1 MSDLPDLPV
10 HFKLSRS
17 ISYLI
22 PILLCYTFVLEYFS
36 FGKGRVMKSYRDQCL
51 LAALSLFVYTITF
64 SQGTPTFDTAAFK
77 QFLSS
82 HQNLTTDQLQSFHPA
97 GTFSAESHTVCT
109 SAKYFDS
116 INSHY
121 NLTAGEQS
129 LLNKHGFV
137 VTERLKLNSFGY
149 SFLEIY
155 NHDLPVFVSTDAI
168 LHALHMSC
176 DAILAQV
183 ESNVVSEKLDTLLS
197 SLHAQLP
204 AIAAK
209 YSSSPS
215 MKQMV
220 NDIDVYLTVPQN
232 LLSKATAPT
241 FSENAAVVNEL
252 LGLIKAEQPV
262 EFPLFSSTKRNID
275 FSQFTPRGHYT
286 QSRQLTCYFQAM
298 MWLGRT
304 EIYLIPPV
312 SADSQQSDA
321 DIQRQTIDAVLVS
334 EATEAADKFSLLEE
348 IDSIIQSF
356 VGESDNLT
364 LPNLRS
370 LIQETN
376 LASADK
382 LLDTLTWRNFQDT
395 IMQKPYAFQRINSQI
410 LMSDP
415 LSPEQIKPAA
425 SFLLLGQRFVVDS
438 YVTGNVVYDKI
449 IYDNTKILRMLPSTL
464 DVLFALGN
472 DATAQILK
480 PELDQYKYSSNLST
494 LRYLVDSYEP
504 SFWQS
509 TIYNG
514 WLNSI
519 RALNP
524 PADRSALPPF
534 MQTAAW
540 WQEKMNT
547 QLASWA
553 QLRHDFLLYAKQSY
567 SEGVPGCSF
576 PESYVEPIP
585 QFFDAIKLF
594 AQNASAKFQ
603 EPMLQ
608 NYSAAYYFTNLE
620 CIADTLGSVARK
632 ELTKTPLTESEKQF
646 LKTMLYEQSTGI
658 CGGVYFSGW
667 YSQLFY
673 TGVGGLTKQ
682 DMTIADI
689 HTAPTDENGNPV
701 GWVLHAGTGPLNLAV
716 VVADLPDGTAIAF
729 IGPVLS
735 YYEYL
740 ATNFTRL
747 TDEEWVSMY
756 NAAPSMRPSFV
767 NLYLAD
773 SAGSTKPEGLSLLT
787 DVKQQPG
794 PPILPTTLV
803 LGKNFPNPFNSS
815 TIISFTIPA
824 ALANSNAELSLY
836 DIQGR
841 LVKRL
846 FSQKFPTGNF
856 ATRWDGTSSN
866 GSTVAT
872 GVYFYHL
879 VVGNQQQVGKMSF
892 VK

>member
-1 MSDLPDLPV
+1 
-10 HFKLSRS
+10 
-17 ISYLI
+17 
-22 PILLCYTFVLEYFS
+22 
-36 FGKGRVMKSYRDQCL
+36 MKSYRVQYL
-51 LAALSLFVYTITF
+51 LTGLSFFACAITF
-64 SQGTPTFDTAAFK
+64 SQEIPTFDTTAFK

-82 HQNLTTDQLQSFHPA
+82 HQNLTTDQLQSLHPA
-97 GTFSAESHTVCT
+97 GSFSAETHTVCS

-116 INSHY
+116 VNIRYS
-121 NLTAGEQS
+121 LTSEEQS
-129 LLNKHGFV
+129 LLNKNGFV
-137 VTERLKLNSFGY
+137 VTERLKRNSFGNA
-149 SFLEIY
+149 FLEIY
-155 NHDLPVFVSTDAI
+155 NYDLPVFVSTDAI

-176 DAILAQV
+176 DAILMQV
-183 ESNVVSEKLDTLLS
+183 ESNVLIEKLDTLLS

-209 YSSSPS
+209 YSSSPA

-232 LLSKATAPT
+232 LLGKVTAPT
-241 FSENAAVVNEL
+241 FSENTAVVNQL
-252 LGLIKAEQPV
+252 LSLIKAEQPV
-262 EFPLFSSTKRNID
+262 SFALFSSTPRTID

-286 QSRQLTCYFQAM
+286 QPPLSNYFQAM

-304 EIYLIPPV
+304 EMYLIAPISVDQP
-312 SADSQQSDA
+312 QMDA
-321 DIQRQTIDAVLVS
+321 DIQRQTIDAVLVN
-334 EATEAADKFSLLEE
+334 ETTEAAGKDSLLQE
-348 IDSIIQSF
+348 IDGIIQLF
-356 VGESDNLT
+356 TGESDNIT
-364 LPNLRS
+364 LPNICS
-370 LIQETN
+370 LVQETN
-376 LASADK
+376 LSSADQ
-382 LLDTLTWRNFQDT
+382 LLDTLTWRKFQDT
-395 IMQKPYAFQRINSQI
+395 LALKPYAFQRINSQI
-410 LMSDP
+410 LTSDP
-415 LSPEQIKPAA
+415 MSPDQIKPAA
-425 SFLLLGQRFVVDS
+425 SFLLLGQRFVIDS
-438 YVTGNVVYDKI
+438 YITGNVVYDKI

-464 DVLFALGN
+464 DVLFSLGN
-472 DATAQILK
+472 DAAAQILK
-480 PELDQYKYSSNLST
+480 PELDQYKYSSNLSA

-504 SFWQS
+504 SFWQG

-547 QLASWA
+547 QLSSWA

-567 SEGVPGCSF
+567 SGGVLTCSF

-594 AQNASAKFQ
+594 AENAAVKFQ
-603 EPMLQ
+603 EPLLQ
-608 NYSAAYYFTNLE
+608 NSWVAGYFTTMAN
-620 CIADTLGSVARK
+620 ITDTLGSISSK
-632 ELTKTPLTESEKQF
+632 ELSNTPLSSAEKSF
-646 LKTMLYEQSTGI
+646 LKTMLYTAEYGCTPTLD
-658 CGGVYFSGW
+658 GW
-667 YSQLFY
+667 YTKLYY
-673 TGVGGLTKQ
+673 TGVTGLELQ

-689 HTAPTDENGNPV
+689 HTAPTDANGNTV

-716 VVADLPDGTAIAF
+716 VVADLPDGTTTAVV
-729 IGPVLS
+729 GPVLS

-747 TDEEWVSMY
+747 TDQEWASMY
-756 NAAPSMRPSFV
+756 NVAPSLRPSFV

-787 DVKQQPG
+787 EVKQQP
-794 PPILPTTLV
+794 PPAMLPTTLV
-803 LGKNFPNPFNSS
+803 LRKNFPNPFNSS

-836 DIQGR
+836 DVQGR

-846 FSQKFPTGNF
+846 FSQKFPAGNF
-856 ATRWDGTSSN
+856 ATRWDGTSN
-866 GSTVAT
+866 TGSTVAT

>member
-1 MSDLPDLPV
+1 
-10 HFKLSRS
+10 
-17 ISYLI
+17 
-22 PILLCYTFVLEYFS
+22 
-36 FGKGRVMKSYRDQCL
+36 MKSYRVQYL
-51 LAALSLFVYTITF
+51 LTGLSFFACAITF
-64 SQGTPTFDTAAFK
+64 SQEIPTFDTTAFK

-82 HQNLTTDQLQSFHPA
+82 HQNLTTDQLQSLHPA
-97 GTFSAESHTVCT
+97 GSFSAETHTVCS

-116 INSHY
+116 VNIRYS
-121 NLTAGEQS
+121 LTSEEQS
-129 LLNKHGFV
+129 LLNKNGFV
-137 VTERLKLNSFGY
+137 VTERLKRNSFGNA
-149 SFLEIY
+149 FLEIY
-155 NHDLPVFVSTDAI
+155 NYDLPVFVSTDAI

-176 DAILAQV
+176 DAILMQV
-183 ESNVVSEKLDTLLS
+183 ESNVLIEKLDTLLS

-209 YSSSPS
+209 YSSSPA

-232 LLSKATAPT
+232 LLGKVTAPT
-241 FSENAAVVNEL
+241 FSENTAVVNQL
-252 LGLIKAEQPV
+252 LSLIKAEQPV
-262 EFPLFSSTKRNID
+262 SFALFSSTPRTID

-286 QSRQLTCYFQAM
+286 QPPLSNYFQAM

-304 EIYLIPPV
+304 EMYLIAPISVDQP
-312 SADSQQSDA
+312 QTDA
-321 DIQRQTIDAVLVS
+321 DIQRQTIDAVLVN
-334 EATEAADKFSLLEE
+334 ETTEAAGKDSLLQE
-348 IDSIIQSF
+348 IDGIIQLF
-356 VGESDNLT
+356 TGESDNIT
-364 LPNLRS
+364 LPNICS
-370 LIQETN
+370 LVQETN
-376 LASADK
+376 LSSADQ
-382 LLDTLTWRNFQDT
+382 LLDTLTWRKFQDT
-395 IMQKPYAFQRINSQI
+395 LALKPYAFQRINSQI
-410 LMSDP
+410 LTSDP
-415 LSPEQIKPAA
+415 MSPDQIKPAA
-425 SFLLLGQRFVVDS
+425 SFLLLGQRFVIDS
-438 YVTGNVVYDKI
+438 YITGNVVYDKI

-464 DVLFALGN
+464 DVLFSLGN
-472 DATAQILK
+472 DAAAQILK
-480 PELDQYKYSSNLST
+480 PELDQYKYSSNLSA

-504 SFWQS
+504 SFWQG

-547 QLASWA
+547 QLSSWA

-567 SEGVPGCSF
+567 SGGVLTCSF

-594 AQNASAKFQ
+594 AENAAVKFQ
-603 EPMLQ
+603 EPLLQ
-608 NYSAAYYFTNLE
+608 NSLVAGYFTTMAN
-620 CIADTLGSVARK
+620 ITDTLGSISSK
-632 ELTKTPLTESEKQF
+632 ELSNTPLSSAEKSF
-646 LKTMLYEQSTGI
+646 LKTMLYTAEYGCTPTLD
-658 CGGVYFSGW
+658 GW
-667 YSQLFY
+667 YTKLYY
-673 TGVGGLTKQ
+673 TGVTGLELQ

-689 HTAPTDENGNPV
+689 HTAPTDANGNTV

-716 VVADLPDGTAIAF
+716 VVADLPDGTTTAVV
-729 IGPVLS
+729 GPVLS

-747 TDEEWVSMY
+747 TDQEWASMY
-756 NAAPSMRPSFV
+756 NVAPSLRPSFV

-787 DVKQQPG
+787 EVKQQP
-794 PPILPTTLV
+794 PPAMLPTTLV
-803 LGKNFPNPFNSS
+803 LRKNLPNPFNSS

-836 DIQGR
+836 DVQGR

-846 FSQKFPTGNF
+846 FSQKFPAGNF
-856 ATRWDGTSSN
+856 ATRWDGTSN
-866 GSTVAT
+866 TGSTVAT

>member
-1 MSDLPDLPV
+1 
-10 HFKLSRS
+10 
-17 ISYLI
+17 
-22 PILLCYTFVLEYFS
+22 
-36 FGKGRVMKSYRDQCL
+36 MKSYRVQYL
-51 LAALSLFVYTITF
+51 LTGLSFFACAITF
-64 SQGTPTFDTAAFK
+64 SQEIPTFDTTAFK

-82 HQNLTTDQLQSFHPA
+82 HQNLTTDQLQSLHPA
-97 GTFSAESHTVCT
+97 GSFSAETHTVCS

-116 INSHY
+116 VNIRYS
-121 NLTAGEQS
+121 LTSEEQS
-129 LLNKHGFV
+129 LLNKNGFV
-137 VTERLKLNSFGY
+137 VTERLKRNSFGNA
-149 SFLEIY
+149 FLEIY
-155 NHDLPVFVSTDAI
+155 NYDLPVFVSTDAI

-176 DAILAQV
+176 DAILMQV
-183 ESNVVSEKLDTLLS
+183 ESNVLIEKLDTLLS

-209 YSSSPS
+209 YSSSPA

-232 LLSKATAPT
+232 LLGKVTAPT
-241 FSENAAVVNEL
+241 FSENTAVVNQL
-252 LGLIKAEQPV
+252 LSLIKAEQPV
-262 EFPLFSSTKRNID
+262 SFALFSSTPRTID

-286 QSRQLTCYFQAM
+286 QPPLSNYFQAM

-304 EIYLIPPV
+304 EMYLIAPISVDQP
-312 SADSQQSDA
+312 QTDA
-321 DIQRQTIDAVLVS
+321 DIQRQTIDAVLVN
-334 EATEAADKFSLLEE
+334 ETTEAAGKDSLLQE
-348 IDSIIQSF
+348 IDGIIQLF
-356 VGESDNLT
+356 TGESDNIT
-364 LPNLRS
+364 LPNICS
-370 LIQETN
+370 LVQETN
-376 LASADK
+376 LSSADQ
-382 LLDTLTWRNFQDT
+382 LLDTLTWRKFQDT
-395 IMQKPYAFQRINSQI
+395 LALKPYAFQRINSQI
-410 LMSDP
+410 LTSDP
-415 LSPEQIKPAA
+415 MSPDQIKPAA
-425 SFLLLGQRFVVDS
+425 SFLLLGQRFVIDS
-438 YVTGNVVYDKI
+438 YITGNVVYDKI

-464 DVLFALGN
+464 DVLFSLGN
-472 DATAQILK
+472 DAAAQILK
-480 PELDQYKYSSNLST
+480 PELDQYKYSSNLSA

-504 SFWQS
+504 SFWQG

-547 QLASWA
+547 QLSSWA

-567 SEGVPGCSF
+567 SGGVLTCSF

-594 AQNASAKFQ
+594 AENAAVKFQ
-603 EPMLQ
+603 EPLLQ
-608 NYSAAYYFTNLE
+608 NSWVAGYFTTMAN
-620 CIADTLGSVARK
+620 ITDTLGSISSK
-632 ELTKTPLTESEKQF
+632 ELSNTPLSSAEKSF
-646 LKTMLYEQSTGI
+646 LKTMLYTAEYGCTPTLD
-658 CGGVYFSGW
+658 GW
-667 YSQLFY
+667 YTKLYY
-673 TGVGGLTKQ
+673 TGVTGLELQ

-689 HTAPTDENGNPV
+689 HTAPTDANGNTV

-716 VVADLPDGTAIAF
+716 VVADLPDGTTTAVV
-729 IGPVLS
+729 GPVLS

-747 TDEEWVSMY
+747 TDQEWASMY
-756 NAAPSMRPSFV
+756 NVAPSLRPSFV

-787 DVKQQPG
+787 EVKQQP
-794 PPILPTTLV
+794 PPAMLPTTLV
-803 LGKNFPNPFNSS
+803 LRKNFPNPFNSS

-836 DIQGR
+836 DVQGR

-846 FSQKFPTGNF
+846 FSQKFPAGNF
-856 ATRWDGTSSN
+856 ATRWDGTSN
-866 GSTVAT
+866 TGSTVAT

>member
-1 MSDLPDLPV
+1 
-10 HFKLSRS
+10 
-17 ISYLI
+17 
-22 PILLCYTFVLEYFS
+22 
-36 FGKGRVMKSYRDQCL
+36 MKSYRVQYL
-51 LAALSLFVYTITF
+51 LAALSFFAYAITF
-64 SQGTPTFDTAAFK
+64 SQETPTFDTTAFK

-82 HQNLTTDQLQSFHPA
+82 HQNLTTDQLQSLHPA
-97 GTFSAESHTVCT
+97 GTFSTESHTVCT

-121 NLTAGEQS
+121 NVTVGEQS

-137 VTERLKLNSFGY
+137 VTERVKPFSFGGA
-149 SFLEIY
+149 FLEIY
-155 NHDLPVFVSTDAI
+155 NNDLPVFVSTDAI

-176 DAILAQV
+176 DAILMQE
-183 ESNVVSEKLDTLLS
+183 ESNVLSEKLDTLLS

-220 NDIDVYLTVPQN
+220 NDVDVYLTVPQN
-232 LLSKATAPT
+232 LLGKATAPT
-241 FSENAAVVNEL
+241 FSENTAVVNQL
-252 LGLIKAEQPV
+252 LSLIKAEQPDS
-262 EFPLFSSTKRNID
+262 FALFSSTPRTID

-286 QSRQLTCYFQAM
+286 QPPLSNYFQAM

-304 EIYLIPPV
+304 EMYLIAPV
-312 SADSQQSDA
+312 SVDQPQTDA
-321 DIQRQTIDAVLVS
+321 DIQRQTIDAVLVN
-334 EATEAADKFSLLEE
+334 ETTEAAGKDSLLEQ
-348 IDSIIQSF
+348 IDGIIQF
-356 VGESDNLT
+356 FAGQSDNIT
-364 LPNLRS
+364 LPNIRTLV
-370 LIQETN
+370 QETS
-376 LASADK
+376 LASADR
-382 LLDTLTWRNFQDT
+382 LLDTLVWRNFQDT
-395 IMQKPYAFQRINSQI
+395 VAQKPYAFQRINSQI
-410 LMSDP
+410 LTSDP
-415 LSPEQIKPAA
+415 MSPEQIKPAA

-449 IYDNTKILRMLPSTL
+449 IYDNIKILRMLPSTL
-464 DVLFALGN
+464 DVLFSLGN
-472 DATAQILK
+472 DAAAQILK

-494 LRYLVDSYEP
+494 LRYLIDSYEP

-524 PADRSALPPF
+524 PADRSVLPPF

-547 QLASWA
+547 QLSSWA
-553 QLRHDFLLYAKQSY
+553 QLRHDFILYAKQSY
-567 SEGVPGCSF
+567 TAGSLCSF

-594 AQNASAKFQ
+594 AENAAAKFQ
-603 EPMLQ
+603 EPLLQ
-608 NYSAAYYFTNLE
+608 NYRAADYFTTMGS
-620 CIADTLGSVARK
+620 IADTLSSIAQK
-632 ELTKTPLTESEKQF
+632 ELTKTPLAESEKLF
-646 LKTMLYEQSTGI
+646 LKTMLYSEGF
-658 CGGVYFSGW
+658 CGAEFNGW
-667 YSQLFY
+667 YASLFY
-673 TGVGGLTKQ
+673 TG
-682 DMTIADI
+682 DMGIGERDMIIADI
-689 HTAPTDENGNPV
+689 HTAPTDAAGDPV

-716 VVADLPDGTAIAF
+716 VVADLPDGTTTAF
-729 IGPVLS
+729 VGPVLS

-747 TDEEWVSMY
+747 TDQEWASMY
-756 NAAPSMRPSFV
+756 NVAPSLRPSFV
-767 NLYLAD
+767 NLYMAD
-773 SAGSTKPEGLSLLT
+773 SAGSTKPEGLSLLM
-787 DVKQQPG
+787 DVKQQQQPAM
-794 PPILPTTLV
+794 LPTTLV
-803 LGKNFPNPFNSS
+803 LQKNFPNPFNSS

-836 DIQGR
+836 DVQGR

-846 FSQKFPTGNF
+846 FSQKLPAGNF
-856 ATRWDGTSSN
+856 ATRWDGTSN
-866 GSTVAT
+866 MGNTVAT

-879 VVGNQQQVGKMSF
+879 VVGNQHQVGKMSF

>member
-1 MSDLPDLPV
+1 
-10 HFKLSRS
+10 
-17 ISYLI
+17 
-22 PILLCYTFVLEYFS
+22 
-36 FGKGRVMKSYRDQCL
+36 MKSYRVQYL
-51 LAALSLFVYTITF
+51 LTGLSFFACAITF
-64 SQGTPTFDTAAFK
+64 SQEIPTFDTTAFK

-82 HQNLTTDQLQSFHPA
+82 HQNLTTDQLQSLHPA
-97 GTFSAESHTVCT
+97 GSFSAETHTVCS

-116 INSHY
+116 VNIRYS
-121 NLTAGEQS
+121 LTSEEQS
-129 LLNKHGFV
+129 LLNKNGFV
-137 VTERLKLNSFGY
+137 VTERLKRNSFGNA
-149 SFLEIY
+149 FLEIY
-155 NHDLPVFVSTDAI
+155 NYDLPVFVSTDAI

-176 DAILAQV
+176 DAILMQV
-183 ESNVVSEKLDTLLS
+183 ESNVLIEKLDTLLS

-209 YSSSPS
+209 YSSSPA

-232 LLSKATAPT
+232 LLGKVTAPT
-241 FSENAAVVNEL
+241 FSENTAVVNQL
-252 LGLIKAEQPV
+252 LSLIKAEQPV
-262 EFPLFSSTKRNID
+262 SFALFSSTPRTID

-286 QSRQLTCYFQAM
+286 QPPLSNYFQAM

-304 EIYLIPPV
+304 EMYLIAPISVDQP
-312 SADSQQSDA
+312 QMDA
-321 DIQRQTIDAVLVS
+321 DIQRQTIDAVLVN
-334 EATEAADKFSLLEE
+334 ETTEAAGKDSLLQE
-348 IDSIIQSF
+348 IDGIIQLF
-356 VGESDNLT
+356 TGESDNIT
-364 LPNLRS
+364 LPNICS
-370 LIQETN
+370 LVQETN
-376 LASADK
+376 LSSADQ
-382 LLDTLTWRNFQDT
+382 LLDTLTWRKFQDT
-395 IMQKPYAFQRINSQI
+395 LALKPYAFQRINSQI
-410 LMSDP
+410 LTSDP
-415 LSPEQIKPAA
+415 MSPDQIKPAA
-425 SFLLLGQRFVVDS
+425 SFLLLGQRFVIDS
-438 YVTGNVVYDKI
+438 YITGNVVYDKI

-464 DVLFALGN
+464 DVLFSLGN
-472 DATAQILK
+472 DAAAQILK
-480 PELDQYKYSSNLST
+480 PELDQYKYSSNLSA

-504 SFWQS
+504 SFWQG

-547 QLASWA
+547 QLSSWA

-567 SEGVPGCSF
+567 SGGVLTCSF

-594 AQNASAKFQ
+594 AENAAAKFQ
-603 EPMLQ
+603 EPLLQ
-608 NYSAAYYFTNLE
+608 NSWVAGYFTTMAN
-620 CIADTLGSVARK
+620 ITDTLGSISSK
-632 ELTKTPLTESEKQF
+632 ELSNTPLSSAEKSF
-646 LKTMLYEQSTGI
+646 LKTMLYTAEYGCTPTLD
-658 CGGVYFSGW
+658 GW
-667 YSQLFY
+667 YTKLYY
-673 TGVGGLTKQ
+673 TGVTGLELQ

-689 HTAPTDENGNPV
+689 HTAPTDANGNTV

-716 VVADLPDGTAIAF
+716 VVADLPDGTTTAVV
-729 IGPVLS
+729 GPVLS

-747 TDEEWVSMY
+747 TDQEWASMY
-756 NAAPSMRPSFV
+756 NVAPSLRPSFV

-787 DVKQQPG
+787 EVKQQP
-794 PPILPTTLV
+794 PPAMLPTTLV
-803 LGKNFPNPFNSS
+803 LRKNFPNPFNSS

-836 DIQGR
+836 DVQGR

-846 FSQKFPTGNF
+846 FSQKFPAGNF
-856 ATRWDGTSSN
+856 ATRWDGTSN
-866 GSTVAT
+866 TGSTVAT

>member
-1 MSDLPDLPV
+1 
-10 HFKLSRS
+10 
-17 ISYLI
+17 
-22 PILLCYTFVLEYFS
+22 
-36 FGKGRVMKSYRDQCL
+36 MKSYRVQYL
-51 LAALSLFVYTITF
+51 LTGLSFFACAITF
-64 SQGTPTFDTAAFK
+64 SQEIPTFDTTAFK

-82 HQNLTTDQLQSFHPA
+82 HQNLTTDQLQSLHPA
-97 GTFSAESHTVCT
+97 GSFSAETHTVCS

-116 INSHY
+116 VNIRYS
-121 NLTAGEQS
+121 LTSEEQS
-129 LLNKHGFV
+129 LLNKNGFV
-137 VTERLKLNSFGY
+137 VTERLKRNSFGNA
-149 SFLEIY
+149 FLEIY
-155 NHDLPVFVSTDAI
+155 NYDLPVFVSTDAI

-176 DAILAQV
+176 DAILMQV
-183 ESNVVSEKLDTLLS
+183 ESNVLIEKLDTLLS

-209 YSSSPS
+209 YSSSPA

-232 LLSKATAPT
+232 LLGKVTAPT
-241 FSENAAVVNEL
+241 FSENTAVVNQL
-252 LGLIKAEQPV
+252 LSLIKAEQPV
-262 EFPLFSSTKRNID
+262 SFALFSTTPRTLD

-286 QSRQLTCYFQAM
+286 QPPLSNYFQAM

-304 EIYLIPPV
+304 EMYLIAPISVDQP
-312 SADSQQSDA
+312 QTDA
-321 DIQRQTIDAVLVS
+321 DIQRQTIDAVLVN
-334 EATEAADKFSLLEE
+334 ETTEAAGKDSLLQE
-348 IDSIIQSF
+348 IDGIIQLF
-356 VGESDNLT
+356 TGESDNIT
-364 LPNLRS
+364 LPNICS
-370 LIQETN
+370 LVQETN
-376 LASADK
+376 LSSADQ
-382 LLDTLTWRNFQDT
+382 LLDTLTWRKFQDT
-395 IMQKPYAFQRINSQI
+395 LALKPYAFQRINSQI
-410 LMSDP
+410 LTSDP
-415 LSPEQIKPAA
+415 MSPDQIKPAA
-425 SFLLLGQRFVVDS
+425 SFLLLGQRFVIDS
-438 YVTGNVVYDKI
+438 YITGNVVYDKI

-464 DVLFALGN
+464 DVLFSLGN
-472 DATAQILK
+472 DAAAQILK
-480 PELDQYKYSSNLST
+480 PELDQYKYSSNLSA

-504 SFWQS
+504 SFWQG

-547 QLASWA
+547 QLSSWA

-567 SEGVPGCSF
+567 SGGVLTCSF

-594 AQNASAKFQ
+594 AENAAAKFQ
-603 EPMLQ
+603 EPLLQ
-608 NYSAAYYFTNLE
+608 NSWVAGYFTTMAN
-620 CIADTLGSVARK
+620 ITDTLGSISSK
-632 ELTKTPLTESEKQF
+632 ELSNTPLSSAEKSF
-646 LKTMLYEQSTGI
+646 LKTMLYTAEYGCTPTLD
-658 CGGVYFSGW
+658 GW
-667 YSQLFY
+667 YTKLYY
-673 TGVGGLTKQ
+673 TGVTGLELQ

-689 HTAPTDENGNPV
+689 HTAPTDANGNTV

-716 VVADLPDGTAIAF
+716 VVADLPDGTTTAVV
-729 IGPVLS
+729 GPVLS

-747 TDEEWVSMY
+747 TDQEWASMY
-756 NAAPSMRPSFV
+756 NVAPSLRPSFV

-787 DVKQQPG
+787 EVKQQP
-794 PPILPTTLV
+794 PPAMLPTTLV
-803 LGKNFPNPFNSS
+803 LRKNFPNPFNSS

-836 DIQGR
+836 DVQGR

-846 FSQKFPTGNF
+846 FSQKFPAGNF
-856 ATRWDGTSSN
+856 ATRWDGTSN
-866 GSTVAT
+866 TGSTVAT

>member
-1 MSDLPDLPV
+1 
-10 HFKLSRS
+10 
-17 ISYLI
+17 
-22 PILLCYTFVLEYFS
+22 
-36 FGKGRVMKSYRDQCL
+36 MKSYRVQYL
-51 LAALSLFVYTITF
+51 LTALSFFAYAITF
-64 SQGTPTFDTAAFK
+64 SQEIPTFDTTAFK

-82 HQNLTTDQLQSFHPA
+82 HQNLTTDQLQSLHPA
-97 GTFSAESHTVCT
+97 GTFSAESHTVSA
-109 SAKYFDS
+109 SAKYFDT
-116 INSHY
+116 INSYY

-176 DAILAQV
+176 DAILMQE
-183 ESNVVSEKLDTLLS
+183 ESAVLSEKLDTLLS
-197 SLHAQLP
+197 ALHTQLP
-204 AIAAK
+204 AIALK

-232 LLSKATAPT
+232 LLGKATAPT

-252 LGLIKAEQPV
+252 LGLIKAEQPA
-262 EFPLFSSTKRNID
+262 EFPLFSSTRRTID

-286 QSRQLTCYFQAM
+286 QPPLSNYFQAM

-304 EIYLIPPV
+304 EMYLIAPISVDQP
-312 SADSQQSDA
+312 QMDA
-321 DIQRQTIDAVLVS
+321 DIQRQTIDAVLVN
-334 EATEAADKFSLLEE
+334 ETTEAAGKDSLLQE
-348 IDSIIQSF
+348 IDGIIQLF
-356 VGESDNLT
+356 TGESDNIT
-364 LPNLRS
+364 LPNICS
-370 LIQETN
+370 LVQETN
-376 LASADK
+376 LSSADQ
-382 LLDTLTWRNFQDT
+382 LLDTLTWRKFQDT
-395 IMQKPYAFQRINSQI
+395 LALKPYAFQRINSQI
-410 LMSDP
+410 LTSDP
-415 LSPEQIKPAA
+415 MSPDQIKPAA
-425 SFLLLGQRFVVDS
+425 SFLLLGQRFVIDS
-438 YVTGNVVYDKI
+438 YITGNVVYDKI

-464 DVLFALGN
+464 DVLFSLGN
-472 DATAQILK
+472 DAAAQILK
-480 PELDQYKYSSNLST
+480 PELDQYKYSSNLSA

-504 SFWQS
+504 SFWQG

-547 QLASWA
+547 QLSSWA

-567 SEGVPGCSF
+567 SGGVLTCSF

-594 AQNASAKFQ
+594 AENAAVKFQ
-603 EPMLQ
+603 EPLLQ
-608 NYSAAYYFTNLE
+608 NSWVAGYFTTMAN
-620 CIADTLGSVARK
+620 ITDTLGSISSK
-632 ELTKTPLTESEKQF
+632 ELSNTPLSSAEKSF
-646 LKTMLYEQSTGI
+646 LKTMLYTAEYGCTPTLD
-658 CGGVYFSGW
+658 GW
-667 YSQLFY
+667 YTKLYY
-673 TGVGGLTKQ
+673 TGVTGLELQ

-689 HTAPTDENGNPV
+689 HTAPTDANGNTV

-716 VVADLPDGTAIAF
+716 VVADLPDGTTTAVV
-729 IGPVLS
+729 GPVLS

-747 TDEEWVSMY
+747 TDQEWASMY
-756 NAAPSMRPSFV
+756 NVAPSLRPSFV

-787 DVKQQPG
+787 EVKQQP
-794 PPILPTTLV
+794 PPAMLPTTLV
-803 LGKNFPNPFNSS
+803 LRKNFPNPFNSS

-836 DIQGR
+836 DVQGR

-846 FSQKFPTGNF
+846 FSQKFPAGNF
-856 ATRWDGTSSN
+856 ATRWDGTSN
-866 GSTVAT
+866 TGSTVAT

>member
-1 MSDLPDLPV
+1 
-10 HFKLSRS
+10 
-17 ISYLI
+17 
-22 PILLCYTFVLEYFS
+22 
-36 FGKGRVMKSYRDQCL
+36 MKSYRVQYL
-51 LAALSLFVYTITF
+51 LTALSFFAYAITF
-64 SQGTPTFDTAAFK
+64 SQEIPTFDTTAFK

-82 HQNLTTDQLQSFHPA
+82 HQNLTTDQLQSLHPA
-97 GTFSAESHTVCT
+97 GTFSAESHTVSA
-109 SAKYFDS
+109 SAKYFDT
-116 INSHY
+116 INSYY

-176 DAILAQV
+176 DAILMQE
-183 ESNVVSEKLDTLLS
+183 ESAVLSEKLDTLLS
-197 SLHAQLP
+197 ALHTQLP
-204 AIAAK
+204 AIALK

-232 LLSKATAPT
+232 LLGKATAPT

-252 LGLIKAEQPV
+252 LGLIKAEQPA
-262 EFPLFSSTKRNID
+262 EFPLFSSTRRTID

-286 QSRQLTCYFQAM
+286 QPPLSNYFQAM

-304 EIYLIPPV
+304 EMYLIAPISVDQP
-312 SADSQQSDA
+312 QTDA
-321 DIQRQTIDAVLVS
+321 DVQRQTINAVLIN
-334 EATEAADKFSLLEE
+334 ETTEAAGKDSLLDE
-348 IDSIIQSF
+348 IDNIIKCF
-356 VGESDNLT
+356 AGESDNVT
-364 LPNLRS
+364 LPNIRS
-370 LIQETN
+370 LVQETN
-376 LASADK
+376 LTSADQ
-382 LLDTLTWRNFQDT
+382 LLDTTTWRNFQDT
-395 IMQKPYAFQRINSQI
+395 VAQKPYAFQRINSQI
-410 LMSDP
+410 LMSDS
-415 LSPEQIKPAA
+415 LSLEQVKPAA
-425 SFLLLGQRFVVDS
+425 SFLLLGQRFVIDS

-449 IYDNTKILRMLPSTL
+449 IYDNKKILRMLPSTL

-472 DATAQILK
+472 DAAAQILK
-480 PELDQYKYSSNLST
+480 PQLDTYKYSSNLST
-494 LRYLVDSYEP
+494 LRYLIDSYEP

-514 WLNSI
+514 WLNSV
-519 RALNP
+519 RSLNP

-553 QLRHDFLLYAKQSY
+553 QLRHDFILYAKQSY
-567 SEGVPGCSF
+567 SAGIPICSF
-576 PESYVEPIP
+576 PQSYVEPIP

-594 AQNASAKFQ
+594 AENAAAKFR
-603 EPMLQ
+603 EPMFQ
-608 NYSAAYYFTNLE
+608 IYNAAYYFTNLE
-620 CIADTLGSVARK
+620 CIADTLGSIARK
-632 ELTKTPLTESEKQF
+632 ELAKTPLTEAEKSF
-646 LKTMLYEQSTGI
+646 LQTMLYHQTAGI
-658 CGGVYFSGW
+658 CGGPYFNGW

-673 TGVGGLTKQ
+673 TGDNGLSKQ

-689 HTAPTDENGNPV
+689 HTAPTDEYGNMV
-701 GWVLHAGTGPLNLAV
+701 GWVLHAGTGPLNLAI
-716 VVADLPDGTAIAF
+716 VVADLPDGTTTAF
-729 IGPVLS
+729 VGPVLS

-747 TDEEWVSMY
+747 TDQEWASMY
-756 NAAPSMRPSFV
+756 NVAPSLRPSFT

-787 DVKQQPG
+787 DVKQQP
-794 PPILPTTLV
+794 PPAMLPTTLV
-803 LGKNFPNPFNSS
+803 LQKNFPNPFNSS

-836 DIQGR
+836 DVQGR

-846 FSQKFPTGNF
+846 FSQKFPAGNF
-856 ATRWDGTSSN
+856 ATRWDGTSGN
-866 GSTVAT
+866 GITVAT

>member
-1 MSDLPDLPV
+1 
-10 HFKLSRS
+10 
-17 ISYLI
+17 
-22 PILLCYTFVLEYFS
+22 
-36 FGKGRVMKSYRDQCL
+36 MKSYRARWL
-51 LAALSLFVYTITF
+51 LAALSFFACAITF
-64 SQGTPTFDTAAFK
+64 SQEIPSFDTTAFK

-82 HQNLTTDQLQSFHPA
+82 HQNLTTDQLQSLHPA
-97 GTFSAESHTVCT
+97 GSFSAETHTVFS
-109 SAKYFDS
+109 SARYFDN
-116 INSHY
+116 INAHY
-121 NLTAGEQS
+121 GLTAGEQS

-137 VTERLKLNSFGY
+137 VTERLKPYSFGN

-155 NHDLPVFVSTDAI
+155 NNDLPVFVSTDAI

-176 DAILAQV
+176 DAILMQE
-183 ESNVVSEKLDTLLS
+183 ESAVLSEKLDTLLS
-197 SLHAQLP
+197 ALHAQLP
-204 AIAAK
+204 AIALK

-232 LLSKATAPT
+232 LLGKVTAPT
-241 FSENAAVVNEL
+241 FSENTAVINQL

-262 EFPLFSSTKRNID
+262 SFALFSSTPRTID

-286 QSRQLTCYFQAM
+286 QTLLLTHYFQAM

-304 EIYLIPPV
+304 EMYLIAPV
-312 SADSQQSDA
+312 SADTPQTDA
-321 DIQRQTIDAVLVS
+321 DIRRQTIDAVLVH
-334 EATEAADKFSLLEE
+334 ETMNAADKYSLLEQ
-348 IDSIIQSF
+348 IDNIIHAF
-356 VGESDNLT
+356 VGESDNVT
-364 LPNLRS
+364 LPNIRS
-370 LIQETN
+370 LVQETN
-376 LASADK
+376 LASADQ
-382 LLDTLTWRNFQDT
+382 LLDTLTWKDFQDT
-395 IMQKPYAFQRINSQI
+395 LAQKPYAFQRINSQI

-425 SFLLLGQRFVVDS
+425 AFLLLGQRFVIDS

-449 IYDNTKILRMLPSTL
+449 IYENTKVLRMLPSTL

-472 DATAQILK
+472 DAAAQILK

-494 LRYLVDSYEP
+494 LRYLIDSYEP
-504 SFWQS
+504 SFWQG
-509 TIYNG
+509 TVYNG

-519 RALNP
+519 RSLNP

-567 SEGVPGCSF
+567 SGAVSGCSF

-620 CIADTLGSVARK
+620 CIADTLGSIARK

-673 TGVGGLTKQ
+673 MGGNGLTKQ

-716 VVADLPDGTAIAF
+716 VVADLPDGTPTAF
-729 IGPVLS
+729 VGPVLS

-747 TDEEWVSMY
+747 TDEEWASMY
-756 NAAPSMRPSFV
+756 NIAPSLRPSFV

-787 DVKQQPG
+787 EAKQL
-794 PPILPTTLV
+794 PPAMLPTTLV
-803 LGKNFPNPFNSS
+803 LHKNFPNPFNSS

-846 FSQKFPTGNF
+846 FSQKFPAGNF

-866 GSTVAT
+866 GSSVAT

>member
-1 MSDLPDLPV
+1 
-10 HFKLSRS
+10 
-17 ISYLI
+17 
-22 PILLCYTFVLEYFS
+22 
-36 FGKGRVMKSYRDQCL
+36 MKSYRVQYL
-51 LAALSLFVYTITF
+51 LTGLSFFACAITF
-64 SQGTPTFDTAAFK
+64 SQEIPTFDTTAFK

-82 HQNLTTDQLQSFHPA
+82 HQNLTTDQLQSLHPA
-97 GTFSAESHTVCT
+97 GSFSAETHTVCS

-116 INSHY
+116 VNIRYS
-121 NLTAGEQS
+121 LTSEEQS
-129 LLNKHGFV
+129 LLNKNGFV
-137 VTERLKLNSFGY
+137 VTERLKRNSFGNA
-149 SFLEIY
+149 FLEIY
-155 NHDLPVFVSTDAI
+155 NYDLPVFVSTDAI

-176 DAILAQV
+176 DAILMQV
-183 ESNVVSEKLDTLLS
+183 ESNVLIEKLDTLLS

-209 YSSSPS
+209 YSSSPA

-232 LLSKATAPT
+232 LLGKVTAPT
-241 FSENAAVVNEL
+241 FSENTAVVNQL
-252 LGLIKAEQPV
+252 LSLIKAEQPV
-262 EFPLFSSTKRNID
+262 SFALFSSTPRTID

-286 QSRQLTCYFQAM
+286 QPPLSNYFQAM

-304 EIYLIPPV
+304 EMYLIAPISVDQP
-312 SADSQQSDA
+312 QTDA
-321 DIQRQTIDAVLVS
+321 DIQRQTIDAVLVN
-334 EATEAADKFSLLEE
+334 ETTEAAGKDSLLQE
-348 IDSIIQSF
+348 IDGIIQLF
-356 VGESDNLT
+356 TGESDNIT
-364 LPNLRS
+364 LPNICS
-370 LIQETN
+370 LVQETN
-376 LASADK
+376 LSSADQ
-382 LLDTLTWRNFQDT
+382 LLDTLTWRKFQDT
-395 IMQKPYAFQRINSQI
+395 LALKPYAFQRINSQI
-410 LMSDP
+410 LTSDP
-415 LSPEQIKPAA
+415 MSPDQIKPAA
-425 SFLLLGQRFVVDS
+425 SFLLLGQRFVIDS
-438 YVTGNVVYDKI
+438 YITGNVVYDKI

-464 DVLFALGN
+464 DVLFSLGN
-472 DATAQILK
+472 DAAAQILK
-480 PELDQYKYSSNLST
+480 PELDQYKYSSNLSA

-504 SFWQS
+504 SFWQG

-547 QLASWA
+547 QLSSWA

-567 SEGVPGCSF
+567 SGGVLTCSF

-594 AQNASAKFQ
+594 AENAAVKFQ
-603 EPMLQ
+603 EPLLQ
-608 NYSAAYYFTNLE
+608 NSLVAGYFTTMAN
-620 CIADTLGSVARK
+620 ITDTLGSISSK
-632 ELTKTPLTESEKQF
+632 ELSNTPLSSAEKSF
-646 LKTMLYEQSTGI
+646 LKTMLYTAEYGCTPTLD
-658 CGGVYFSGW
+658 GW
-667 YSQLFY
+667 YTKLYY
-673 TGVGGLTKQ
+673 TGVTGLELQ

-689 HTAPTDENGNPV
+689 HTAPTDANGNTV

-716 VVADLPDGTAIAF
+716 VVADLPDGTTTAVV
-729 IGPVLS
+729 GPVLS

-747 TDEEWVSMY
+747 TDQEWASMY
-756 NAAPSMRPSFV
+756 NVAPSLRPSFV

-787 DVKQQPG
+787 EVKQQP
-794 PPILPTTLV
+794 PPAMLPTTLV
-803 LGKNFPNPFNSS
+803 LRKNFPNPFNSS

-836 DIQGR
+836 DVQGR

-846 FSQKFPTGNF
+846 FSQKFPAGNF
-856 ATRWDGTSSN
+856 ATRWDGTSN
-866 GSTVAT
+866 TGSTVAT

>member
-1 MSDLPDLPV
+1 
-10 HFKLSRS
+10 
-17 ISYLI
+17 
-22 PILLCYTFVLEYFS
+22 
-36 FGKGRVMKSYRDQCL
+36 MKSYRVQYL
-51 LAALSLFVYTITF
+51 LTGLSFFACAITF
-64 SQGTPTFDTAAFK
+64 SQEIPTFDTTAFK

-82 HQNLTTDQLQSFHPA
+82 HQNLTTDQLQSLHPA
-97 GTFSAESHTVCT
+97 GSFSAETHTVCS

-116 INSHY
+116 VNIRYS
-121 NLTAGEQS
+121 LTSEEQS
-129 LLNKHGFV
+129 LLNKNGFV
-137 VTERLKLNSFGY
+137 VTERLKRNSFGNA
-149 SFLEIY
+149 FLEIY
-155 NHDLPVFVSTDAI
+155 NYDLPVFVSTDAI

-176 DAILAQV
+176 DAILMQV
-183 ESNVVSEKLDTLLS
+183 ESNVLIEKLDTLLS

-209 YSSSPS
+209 YSSSPA

-232 LLSKATAPT
+232 LLGKVTAPT
-241 FSENAAVVNEL
+241 FSENTAVVNQL
-252 LGLIKAEQPV
+252 LSLIKAEQPV
-262 EFPLFSSTKRNID
+262 SFALFSSTPRTID

-286 QSRQLTCYFQAM
+286 QPPLSNYFQAM

-304 EIYLIPPV
+304 EMYLIAPISVDQP
-312 SADSQQSDA
+312 QTDA
-321 DIQRQTIDAVLVS
+321 DIQRQTIDAVLVN
-334 EATEAADKFSLLEE
+334 ETTEAAGKDSLLQE
-348 IDSIIQSF
+348 IDGIIQLF
-356 VGESDNLT
+356 TGESDNIT
-364 LPNLRS
+364 LPNICS
-370 LIQETN
+370 LVQETN
-376 LASADK
+376 LSSADQ
-382 LLDTLTWRNFQDT
+382 LLDTLTWRKFQDT
-395 IMQKPYAFQRINSQI
+395 LALKPYAFQRINSQI
-410 LMSDP
+410 LTSDP
-415 LSPEQIKPAA
+415 MSPDQIKPAA
-425 SFLLLGQRFVVDS
+425 SFLLLGQRFVIDS
-438 YVTGNVVYDKI
+438 YITGNVVYDKI

-464 DVLFALGN
+464 DVLFSLGN
-472 DATAQILK
+472 DAAAQILK
-480 PELDQYKYSSNLST
+480 PELDQYKYSSNLSA

-504 SFWQS
+504 SFWQG

-547 QLASWA
+547 QLSSWA

-567 SEGVPGCSF
+567 SGGVLTCSF

-594 AQNASAKFQ
+594 AENAAAKFQ
-603 EPMLQ
+603 EPLLQ
-608 NYSAAYYFTNLE
+608 NSWVAGYFTTMAN
-620 CIADTLGSVARK
+620 ITDTLGSISSK
-632 ELTKTPLTESEKQF
+632 ELSNTPLSSAEKSF
-646 LKTMLYEQSTGI
+646 LKTMLYTAEYGCTPTLD
-658 CGGVYFSGW
+658 GW
-667 YSQLFY
+667 YTKLYY
-673 TGVGGLTKQ
+673 TGVTGLELQ

-689 HTAPTDENGNPV
+689 HTAPTDANGNTV

-716 VVADLPDGTAIAF
+716 VVADLPDGTTTAVV
-729 IGPVLS
+729 GPVLS

-747 TDEEWVSMY
+747 TDQEWASMY
-756 NAAPSMRPSFV
+756 NVAPSLRPSFV

-787 DVKQQPG
+787 EVKQQP
-794 PPILPTTLV
+794 PPAMLPTTLV
-803 LGKNFPNPFNSS
+803 LRKNFPNPFNSS

-836 DIQGR
+836 DVQGR

-846 FSQKFPTGNF
+846 FSQKFPAGNF
-856 ATRWDGTSSN
+856 ATRWDGTSN
-866 GSTVAT
+866 TGSTVAT

>member
-1 MSDLPDLPV
+1 
-10 HFKLSRS
+10 
-17 ISYLI
+17 
-22 PILLCYTFVLEYFS
+22 
-36 FGKGRVMKSYRDQCL
+36 MKSYRVQYL
-51 LAALSLFVYTITF
+51 LTGLSFFACAITF
-64 SQGTPTFDTAAFK
+64 SQEIPTFDTTAFK

-82 HQNLTTDQLQSFHPA
+82 HQNLTTDQLQSLHPA
-97 GTFSAESHTVCT
+97 GSFSAETHTVCS

-116 INSHY
+116 VNIRYS
-121 NLTAGEQS
+121 LTSEEQS
-129 LLNKHGFV
+129 LLNKNGFV
-137 VTERLKLNSFGY
+137 VTERLKRNSFGNA
-149 SFLEIY
+149 FLEIY
-155 NHDLPVFVSTDAI
+155 NYDLPVFVSTDAI

-176 DAILAQV
+176 DAILMQV
-183 ESNVVSEKLDTLLS
+183 ESNVLIEKLDTLLS

-209 YSSSPS
+209 YSSSPA

-232 LLSKATAPT
+232 LLGKVTAPT
-241 FSENAAVVNEL
+241 FSENTAVVNQL
-252 LGLIKAEQPV
+252 LSLIKAEQPV
-262 EFPLFSSTKRNID
+262 SFALFSSTPRTID

-286 QSRQLTCYFQAM
+286 QPPLSNYFQAM

-304 EIYLIPPV
+304 EMYLIAPISVDQP
-312 SADSQQSDA
+312 QTDA
-321 DIQRQTIDAVLVS
+321 DIQRQTIDAVLVN
-334 EATEAADKFSLLEE
+334 ETTEAAGKDSLLQE
-348 IDSIIQSF
+348 IDGIIQLF
-356 VGESDNLT
+356 TGESDNIT
-364 LPNLRS
+364 LPNICS
-370 LIQETN
+370 LVQETN
-376 LASADK
+376 LSSADQ
-382 LLDTLTWRNFQDT
+382 LLDTLTWRKFQDT
-395 IMQKPYAFQRINSQI
+395 LALKPYAFQRINSQI
-410 LMSDP
+410 LTSDP
-415 LSPEQIKPAA
+415 MSPDQIKPAA
-425 SFLLLGQRFVVDS
+425 SFLLLGQRFVIDS
-438 YVTGNVVYDKI
+438 YITGNVVYDKI
-449 IYDNTKILRMLPSTL
+449 IYDNTKISRMLPSTL
-464 DVLFALGN
+464 DVLFSLGN
-472 DATAQILK
+472 DAAAQILK
-480 PELDQYKYSSNLST
+480 PELDQYKYSSNLSA

-504 SFWQS
+504 SFWQG

-547 QLASWA
+547 QLSSWA

-567 SEGVPGCSF
+567 SGGVLTCSF

-594 AQNASAKFQ
+594 AENAAVKFQ
-603 EPMLQ
+603 EPLLQ
-608 NYSAAYYFTNLE
+608 NSWVAGYFTTMAN
-620 CIADTLGSVARK
+620 ITDTLGSISSK
-632 ELTKTPLTESEKQF
+632 ELSNTPLSSAEKSF
-646 LKTMLYEQSTGI
+646 LKTMLYTAEYGCTPTLD
-658 CGGVYFSGW
+658 GW
-667 YSQLFY
+667 YTKLYY
-673 TGVGGLTKQ
+673 TGVTGLELQ

-689 HTAPTDENGNPV
+689 HTAPTDANGNTV

-716 VVADLPDGTAIAF
+716 VVADLPDGTTTAVV
-729 IGPVLS
+729 GPVLS

-747 TDEEWVSMY
+747 TDQEWASMY
-756 NAAPSMRPSFV
+756 NVAPSLRPSFV

-787 DVKQQPG
+787 EVKQQP
-794 PPILPTTLV
+794 PPAMLPTTLV
-803 LGKNFPNPFNSS
+803 LRKNFPNPFNSS

-836 DIQGR
+836 DVQGR

-846 FSQKFPTGNF
+846 FSQKFPAGNF
-856 ATRWDGTSSN
+856 ATRWDGTSN
-866 GSTVAT
+866 TGSTVAT

>member
-1 MSDLPDLPV
+1 
-10 HFKLSRS
+10 
-17 ISYLI
+17 
-22 PILLCYTFVLEYFS
+22 
-36 FGKGRVMKSYRDQCL
+36 MKSYRALWL
-51 LAALSLFVYTITF
+51 LAALSFFACAITF
-64 SQGTPTFDTAAFK
+64 SQEIPSFDTTAFK

-82 HQNLTTDQLQSFHPA
+82 HQNLTTDQLQSLHPA
-97 GTFSAESHTVCT
+97 GSFSAEAHTVFS

-116 INSHY
+116 INAHY
-121 NLTAGEQS
+121 SLTTGEQS

-137 VTERLKLNSFGY
+137 VTERLKPYSFGNA
-149 SFLEIY
+149 FLEIY
-155 NHDLPVFVSTDAI
+155 NNDLPVFVSTDAI

-176 DAILAQV
+176 DAILMQV
-183 ESNVVSEKLDTLLS
+183 ESNVLSEKLDTLLS

-204 AIAAK
+204 TIAAK
-209 YSSSPS
+209 YSSSPA
-215 MKQMV
+215 MTQMV

-232 LLSKATAPT
+232 LLGKTTAPT
-241 FSENAAVVNEL
+241 FSENAPLVNQL
-252 LGLIKAEQPV
+252 LGLIKAELPASV
-262 EFPLFSSTKRNID
+262 ALFSSTLRTID

-286 QSRQLTCYFQAM
+286 QPPLSNYFQAM

-304 EIYLIPPV
+304 EMYLIAPISVDQP
-312 SADSQQSDA
+312 QTDA
-321 DIQRQTIDAVLVS
+321 DIRRQTIDAVLIN
-334 EATEAADKFSLLEE
+334 ETTEAAGKDSLLEQ
-348 IDSIIQSF
+348 IDSIIQF
-356 VGESDNLT
+356 FAGQSDNIT
-364 LPNLRS
+364 LPNIRTLV
-370 LIQETN
+370 QETS
-376 LASADK
+376 LASADR
-382 LLDTLTWRNFQDT
+382 LLDTLVWRNFQDT
-395 IMQKPYAFQRINSQI
+395 VAQKPFAFQRINSQI
-410 LMSDP
+410 LTSDP
-415 LSPEQIKPAA
+415 ISPVQIKPAA

-438 YVTGNVVYDKI
+438 YVTGNVIYDKI
-449 IYDNTKILRMLPSTL
+449 IYDNIKILRMLPSTL
-464 DVLFALGN
+464 DVLFSLGN
-472 DATAQILK
+472 DAAAQILK
-480 PELDQYKYSSNLST
+480 PELDQYKYSLNLSA
-494 LRYLVDSYEP
+494 LRYLIDSYEP

-524 PADRSALPPF
+524 PTDRSALPPF

-553 QLRHDFLLYAKQSY
+553 QLRHDFILYAKQSY
-567 SEGVPGCSF
+567 TAGSLCSF

-585 QFFDAIKLF
+585 KFFDAIKLF
-594 AQNASAKFQ
+594 AENAAAKFQ
-603 EPMLQ
+603 EPLFQ
-608 NYSAAYYFTNLE
+608 NYRAADYFTMMAG
-620 CIADTLGSVARK
+620 IADTLSSIAQK
-632 ELTKTPLTESEKQF
+632 ELTKTALAESEKLF
-646 LKTMLYEQSTGI
+646 LKTMLYSEGF
-658 CGGVYFSGW
+658 CGAEFNGW
-667 YSQLFY
+667 YASLFY
-673 TGVGGLTKQ
+673 TG
-682 DMTIADI
+682 DMGIEGHDMIIADV
-689 HTAPTDENGNPV
+689 HTAPTDAAGDPV

-716 VVADLPDGTAIAF
+716 VVADLPDGTTTAF
-729 IGPVLS
+729 VGPVLS

-747 TDEEWVSMY
+747 TDQEWASMY
-756 NAAPSMRPSFV
+756 NVAPSLRPSFV

-787 DVKQQPG
+787 EVKQL
-794 PPILPTTLV
+794 PPAMLPTTLV
-803 LGKNFPNPFNSS
+803 LHKNFPNPFNSS

-846 FSQKFPTGNF
+846 FSQKFPAGNF

-866 GSTVAT
+866 GSSVAT

>member
-1 MSDLPDLPV
+1 
-10 HFKLSRS
+10 
-17 ISYLI
+17 
-22 PILLCYTFVLEYFS
+22 
-36 FGKGRVMKSYRDQCL
+36 MKSYRTRYL
-51 LAALSLFVYTITF
+51 LAALSFFIYAITF
-64 SQGTPTFDTAAFK
+64 SQGIPVFDTAAYK
-77 QFLSS
+77 QFISS
-82 HQNLTTDQLQSFHPA
+82 HQNLTTDQLQSLHPA
-97 GTFSAESHTVCT
+97 GSFSAETHTVCS

-116 INSHY
+116 VTIRY
-121 NLTAGEQS
+121 GLTAEEQS
-129 LLNKHGFV
+129 LLNKNGFV
-137 VTERLKLNSFGY
+137 VTERLKRNSFGNA
-149 SFLEIY
+149 FLEIY
-155 NHDLPVFVSTDAI
+155 NSDLPVFVSTDAI

-176 DAILAQV
+176 DGILMQV
-183 ESNVVSEKLDTLLS
+183 ESNIVSEKLDTLLLA
-197 SLHAQLP
+197 LHAQLP

-220 NDIDVYLTVPQN
+220 NDLDVYLTVPLI
-232 LLSKATAPT
+232 LLGTPTAPA
-241 FSENAAVVNEL
+241 FSENTTVVSQL
-252 LGLIKAEQPV
+252 LSLINAEQPAT
-262 EFPLFSSTKRNID
+262 FALFSSTPRTID

-286 QSRQLTCYFQAM
+286 ESPLLSCYFQAM

-304 EIYLIPPV
+304 EMYLIAPE
-312 SADSQQSDA
+312 SADPSQTDA

-334 EATEAADKFSLLEE
+334 ETTEAAGKDSLLQE
-348 IDSIIQSF
+348 IDSIIQVF
-356 VGESDNLT
+356 TGESDNIT
-364 LPNLRS
+364 LPNIQS
-370 LIQETN
+370 LIQETGI
-376 LASADK
+376 ASADK

-395 IMQKPYAFQRINSQI
+395 VAQKPYAFQRINSQI

-415 LSPEQIKPAA
+415 MSPDQIKPAA
-425 SFLLLGQRFVVDS
+425 SFLLLGQRFVIDS
-438 YVTGNVVYDKI
+438 YITGNVVYDKI

-464 DVLFALGN
+464 DVLFSLGN
-472 DATAQILK
+472 DAAAQILK

-504 SFWQS
+504 SFWQG

-547 QLASWA
+547 QLSSWA

-567 SEGVPGCSF
+567 SGGVLTCSF

-594 AQNASAKFQ
+594 AENAAAEFQ
-603 EPMLQ
+603 EPLLQ
-608 NYSAAYYFTNLE
+608 NYSAANYFTAMAD
-620 CIADTLGSVARK
+620 IADTLGSISRK
-632 ELTKTPLTESEKQF
+632 ELGNTPLSNAEKLF
-646 LKTMLYEQSTGI
+646 LKTMLYTAEYGCTPTLD
-658 CGGVYFSGW
+658 GW
-667 YSQLFY
+667 YTRLYY
-673 TGVGGLTKQ
+673 TGAMGLELQ

-689 HTAPTDENGNPV
+689 HTAPTDAAGNSV

-716 VVADLPDGTAIAF
+716 IIADLPGGTTTAF

-747 TDEEWVSMY
+747 TDQEWVSMY
-756 NAAPSMRPSFV
+756 NVAPSLRPSFV

-773 SAGSTKPEGLSLLT
+773 STGSMKPEGLSLLT
-787 DVKQQPG
+787 SVKQQSTPAL
-794 PPILPTTLV
+794 LPTTLV

-815 TIISFTIPA
+815 TIITFTIPA
-824 ALANSNAELSLY
+824 VLANSNAELSLY
-836 DIQGR
+836 NIQGQ
-841 LVKRL
+841 LVKHL
-846 FSQKFPTGNF
+846 LSQRVPAGSF
-856 ATRWDGTSSN
+856 ATRWDGTSDN
-866 GSTVAT
+866 GNTVAS

-879 VVGNQQQVGKMSF
+879 IVGNQQRVGKMSF
-892 VK
+892 IK

>member
-1 MSDLPDLPV
+1 
-10 HFKLSRS
+10 
-17 ISYLI
+17 
-22 PILLCYTFVLEYFS
+22 
-36 FGKGRVMKSYRDQCL
+36 MKSYRVQYL
-51 LAALSLFVYTITF
+51 LTGLSFFACAITF
-64 SQGTPTFDTAAFK
+64 SQEIPTFDTTAFK

-82 HQNLTTDQLQSFHPA
+82 HQNLTTDQLQSLHPA
-97 GTFSAESHTVCT
+97 GSFSAETHTVCS

-116 INSHY
+116 VNIRYS
-121 NLTAGEQS
+121 LTSEEQS
-129 LLNKHGFV
+129 LLNKNGFV
-137 VTERLKLNSFGY
+137 VTERLKRNSFGNA
-149 SFLEIY
+149 FLEIY
-155 NHDLPVFVSTDAI
+155 NYDLPVFVSTDAI

-176 DAILAQV
+176 DAILMQV
-183 ESNVVSEKLDTLLS
+183 ESNVLIEKLDTLLS

-209 YSSSPS
+209 YSSSPA

-232 LLSKATAPT
+232 LLGKVTAPT
-241 FSENAAVVNEL
+241 FSENTAVVNQL
-252 LGLIKAEQPV
+252 LSLIKAEQPV
-262 EFPLFSSTKRNID
+262 SFALFSRTPRTID

-286 QSRQLTCYFQAM
+286 QPPLSNYFQAM

-304 EIYLIPPV
+304 EMYLIAPISVDQP
-312 SADSQQSDA
+312 QTDA
-321 DIQRQTIDAVLVS
+321 DIQRQTIDAVLVN
-334 EATEAADKFSLLEE
+334 ETTEAAGKDSLLQE
-348 IDSIIQSF
+348 IDGIIQLF
-356 VGESDNLT
+356 TGESDNIT
-364 LPNLRS
+364 LPNICS
-370 LIQETN
+370 LVQETN
-376 LASADK
+376 LSSADQ
-382 LLDTLTWRNFQDT
+382 LLDTLTWRKFQDT
-395 IMQKPYAFQRINSQI
+395 LALKPYAFQRINSQI
-410 LMSDP
+410 LTSDP
-415 LSPEQIKPAA
+415 MSPDQIKPAA
-425 SFLLLGQRFVVDS
+425 SFLLLGQRFVIDS
-438 YVTGNVVYDKI
+438 YITGNVVYDKI

-464 DVLFALGN
+464 DVLFSLGN
-472 DATAQILK
+472 DAAAQILK
-480 PELDQYKYSSNLST
+480 PELDQYKYSSNLSA

-504 SFWQS
+504 SFWQG

-547 QLASWA
+547 QLSSWA

-567 SEGVPGCSF
+567 SGGVLTCSF

-594 AQNASAKFQ
+594 AENAAAKFQ
-603 EPMLQ
+603 EPLLQ
-608 NYSAAYYFTNLE
+608 NSWVAGYFTTMAN
-620 CIADTLGSVARK
+620 ITDTLGSISSK
-632 ELTKTPLTESEKQF
+632 ELSNTPLSSAEKSF
-646 LKTMLYEQSTGI
+646 LKTMLYTAEYGCTPTLD
-658 CGGVYFSGW
+658 GW
-667 YSQLFY
+667 YTKLYY
-673 TGVGGLTKQ
+673 TGVTGLELQ

-689 HTAPTDENGNPV
+689 HTAPTDANGNTV

-716 VVADLPDGTAIAF
+716 VVADLPDGTTTAVV
-729 IGPVLS
+729 GPVLS

-747 TDEEWVSMY
+747 TDQEWASMY
-756 NAAPSMRPSFV
+756 NVAPSLRPSFV

-787 DVKQQPG
+787 EVKQQP
-794 PPILPTTLV
+794 PPAMLPTTLV
-803 LGKNFPNPFNSS
+803 LRKNFPNPFNSS

-836 DIQGR
+836 DVQGR

-846 FSQKFPTGNF
+846 FSQKFPAGNF
-856 ATRWDGTSSN
+856 ATRWDGTSN
-866 GSTVAT
+866 TGSTVAT

>member
-1 MSDLPDLPV
+1 
-10 HFKLSRS
+10 
-17 ISYLI
+17 
-22 PILLCYTFVLEYFS
+22 
-36 FGKGRVMKSYRDQCL
+36 MKSYRVQYL
-51 LAALSLFVYTITF
+51 LTGLSFFACAITF
-64 SQGTPTFDTAAFK
+64 SQEIPTFDTTAFK

-82 HQNLTTDQLQSFHPA
+82 HQNLTTDQLQSLHPA
-97 GTFSAESHTVCT
+97 GSFSAETHTVCS

-116 INSHY
+116 VNIRYS
-121 NLTAGEQS
+121 LTSEEQS
-129 LLNKHGFV
+129 LLNKNGFV
-137 VTERLKLNSFGY
+137 VTERLKRNSFGNA
-149 SFLEIY
+149 FLEIY
-155 NHDLPVFVSTDAI
+155 NYDLPVFVSTDAI

-176 DAILAQV
+176 DAILMQV
-183 ESNVVSEKLDTLLS
+183 ESNVLIEKLDTLLS

-209 YSSSPS
+209 YSSSPA

-232 LLSKATAPT
+232 LLGKVTAPT
-241 FSENAAVVNEL
+241 FSENTAVVNQL
-252 LGLIKAEQPV
+252 LSLIKAEQPV
-262 EFPLFSSTKRNID
+262 SFALFSSTPRTID

-286 QSRQLTCYFQAM
+286 QPPLSNYFQAM

-304 EIYLIPPV
+304 EMYLIAPISVDQP
-312 SADSQQSDA
+312 QTDA
-321 DIQRQTIDAVLVS
+321 DIQRQTIDAVLVN
-334 EATEAADKFSLLEE
+334 ETTEAAGKDSLLQE
-348 IDSIIQSF
+348 IDGIIQLF
-356 VGESDNLT
+356 TGESDNIT
-364 LPNLRS
+364 LPNICS
-370 LIQETN
+370 LVQETN
-376 LASADK
+376 LSSADQ
-382 LLDTLTWRNFQDT
+382 LLDTLTWRKFQDT
-395 IMQKPYAFQRINSQI
+395 LALKPYAFQRINSQI
-410 LMSDP
+410 LTSDP
-415 LSPEQIKPAA
+415 MSPDQIKPAA
-425 SFLLLGQRFVVDS
+425 SFLLLGQRFVIDS
-438 YVTGNVVYDKI
+438 YITGNVVYDKI

-464 DVLFALGN
+464 DVLFSLGN
-472 DATAQILK
+472 DAAAQILK
-480 PELDQYKYSSNLST
+480 PELDQYKYSSNLSA

-504 SFWQS
+504 SFWQG

-547 QLASWA
+547 QLSSWA

-567 SEGVPGCSF
+567 SGGVLTCSF

-594 AQNASAKFQ
+594 AENAAVKFQ
-603 EPMLQ
+603 EPLLQ
-608 NYSAAYYFTNLE
+608 NSWVAGYITTMANIT
-620 CIADTLGSVARK
+620 DTLGCISSK
-632 ELTKTPLTESEKQF
+632 ELSNTPLSSAEKSF
-646 LKTMLYEQSTGI
+646 LKTMLYTAEYGCTPTLD
-658 CGGVYFSGW
+658 GW
-667 YSQLFY
+667 YTKLYY
-673 TGVGGLTKQ
+673 TGVTGLELQ

-689 HTAPTDENGNPV
+689 HTAPTDANGNTV

-716 VVADLPDGTAIAF
+716 VVADLPDGTTTAVV
-729 IGPVLS
+729 GPVLS

-747 TDEEWVSMY
+747 TDQEWASMY
-756 NAAPSMRPSFV
+756 NVAPSLRPSFV

-787 DVKQQPG
+787 EVKQQP
-794 PPILPTTLV
+794 PPAMLPTTLV
-803 LGKNFPNPFNSS
+803 LRKNFPNPFNSS

-836 DIQGR
+836 DVQGR

-846 FSQKFPTGNF
+846 FSQKFPAGNF
-856 ATRWDGTSSN
+856 ATRWDGTSN
-866 GSTVAT
+866 TGSTVAT

>member
-1 MSDLPDLPV
+1 
-10 HFKLSRS
+10 
-17 ISYLI
+17 
-22 PILLCYTFVLEYFS
+22 
-36 FGKGRVMKSYRDQCL
+36 MKSYRVQYL
-51 LAALSLFVYTITF
+51 LTGLSFFACAITF
-64 SQGTPTFDTAAFK
+64 SQEIPTFDTTAFK

-82 HQNLTTDQLQSFHPA
+82 HQNLTTDQLQSLHPA
-97 GTFSAESHTVCT
+97 GSFSAETHTVCS

-116 INSHY
+116 VNIRYS
-121 NLTAGEQS
+121 LTSEEQS
-129 LLNKHGFV
+129 LLNKNGFV
-137 VTERLKLNSFGY
+137 VTERLKRNSFGNA
-149 SFLEIY
+149 FLEIY
-155 NHDLPVFVSTDAI
+155 NYDLPVFVSTDAI

-176 DAILAQV
+176 DAILMQV
-183 ESNVVSEKLDTLLS
+183 ESNVLIEKLDTLLS

-209 YSSSPS
+209 YSSSPA

-232 LLSKATAPT
+232 LLGKVTAPT
-241 FSENAAVVNEL
+241 FSENTAVVNQL
-252 LGLIKAEQPV
+252 LSLIKAEQPV
-262 EFPLFSSTKRNID
+262 SFALFSSTPRTID

-286 QSRQLTCYFQAM
+286 QPPLSNYFQAM

-304 EIYLIPPV
+304 EMYLIAPISVDQP
-312 SADSQQSDA
+312 QTDA
-321 DIQRQTIDAVLVS
+321 DIQRQTIDAVLVN
-334 EATEAADKFSLLEE
+334 ETTEAAGKDSLLQE
-348 IDSIIQSF
+348 IDGIIQLF
-356 VGESDNLT
+356 TGESDNIT
-364 LPNLRS
+364 LPNICS
-370 LIQETN
+370 LVQETN
-376 LASADK
+376 LSSADQ
-382 LLDTLTWRNFQDT
+382 LLDTLTWRKFQDT
-395 IMQKPYAFQRINSQI
+395 LALKPYAFQRINSQI
-410 LMSDP
+410 LTSDP
-415 LSPEQIKPAA
+415 MSPDQIKPAA
-425 SFLLLGQRFVVDS
+425 SFLLLGQRFVIDS
-438 YVTGNVVYDKI
+438 YITGNVVYDKI

-464 DVLFALGN
+464 DVLFSLGN
-472 DATAQILK
+472 DAAAQILK
-480 PELDQYKYSSNLST
+480 PELDQYKYSSNLSA

-504 SFWQS
+504 SFWQG

-547 QLASWA
+547 QLSSWA

-567 SEGVPGCSF
+567 SGGVLTCSF

-594 AQNASAKFQ
+594 AENAAVKFQ
-603 EPMLQ
+603 EPLLQ
-608 NYSAAYYFTNLE
+608 NSWVAGYFTTMAN
-620 CIADTLGSVARK
+620 ITDTLGSISSK
-632 ELTKTPLTESEKQF
+632 ELSNTPLSSAEKSF
-646 LKTMLYEQSTGI
+646 LKTMLYTAEYGCTPTLD
-658 CGGVYFSGW
+658 GW
-667 YSQLFY
+667 YTKLYY
-673 TGVGGLTKQ
+673 TGVTGLELQ

-689 HTAPTDENGNPV
+689 HTAPTDANGNTV

-716 VVADLPDGTAIAF
+716 VVADLPDGTTTAVV
-729 IGPVLS
+729 GPVLS

-747 TDEEWVSMY
+747 TDQEWASMY
-756 NAAPSMRPSFV
+756 NVAPSLRPSFV

-787 DVKQQPG
+787 EVKQQP
-794 PPILPTTLV
+794 PPAMLPTTLV
-803 LGKNFPNPFNSS
+803 LRKNFPNPFNSS

-836 DIQGR
+836 DFQGR

-846 FSQKFPTGNF
+846 FSQKFPAGNF
-856 ATRWDGTSSN
+856 ATRWDGTSN
-866 GSTVAT
+866 TGSTVAT